1 MIDFVGQKSPS
12 FSAIA
17 AASGA
22 GKHFRRANI
31 APNRGPMSG
40 RPARIRQR
48 EVQLI
53 VRGAMK
59 AGAKILSVHI
69 GEVRVDV
76 SLDEQKPVAPDEQI
90 TL

>member
-1 MIDFVGQKSPS
+1 
-12 FSAIA
+12 
-17 AASGA
+17 
-22 GKHFRRANI
+22 
-31 APNRGPMSG
+31 MSG

-59 AGAKILSVHI
+59 AGAKSVT
-69 GEVRVDV
+69 VRVGDAKV
-76 SLDEQKPVAPDEQI
+76 DISLNADDKPIAEAEQI

>member
-1 MIDFVGQKSPS
+1 
-12 FSAIA
+12 
-17 AASGA
+17 
-22 GKHFRRANI
+22 
-31 APNRGPMSG
+31 MSG

-59 AGAKILSVHI
+59 AGAKVLSVHI